1 MKQLLL
7 AILATTSIAMSSCSK
22 DEGIADNP
30 TTITLA
36 KHWFVRVQGP
46 ATTSNYSLF
55 STRTLTLV
63 EVVDSFGSQRER
75 VLTDTIGLDDHNQ
88 LSPTFRSNVRINV
101 TARTFGEGQ
110 YRNWQS
116 TDNFILK
123 EGKMI
128 RNGGRSR
135 TGNTVDSIYIRYA
148 FTSAPGVDYILKGH
162 ERTGLIADEY

>member
-22 DEGIADNP
+22 DEGLEDNP
-30 TTITLA
+30 TTLNLA
-36 KHWFVRVQGP
+36 KHWFVRVQAR

-55 STRTLTLV
+55 STRTLT
-63 EVVDSFGSQRER
+63 VVDIVDTFGSQRER
-75 VLTDTIGLDDHNQ
+75 VLTDTIMLDDHNQ

-128 RNGGRSR
+128 RNGG
-135 TGNTVDSIYIRYA
+135 
-148 FTSAPGVDYILKGH
+148 
-162 ERTGLIADEY
+162 